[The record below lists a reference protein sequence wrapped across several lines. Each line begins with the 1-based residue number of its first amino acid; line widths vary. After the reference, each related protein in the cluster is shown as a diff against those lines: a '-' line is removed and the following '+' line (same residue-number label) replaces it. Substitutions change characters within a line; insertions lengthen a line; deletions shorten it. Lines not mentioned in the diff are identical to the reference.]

1 MQTREALEE
10 RVRTLK
16 AEGKIHDED
25 AFLSLV
31 LHVQPWA
38 LAEIRFDRTREERL
52 AAAVQSWVPTA
63 EVTR

>member
-1 MQTREALEE
+1 MQSREALEE

-16 AEGKIHDED
+16 ADGKIHDED

-52 AAAVQSWVPTA
+52 AAAVATWTPATEA
-63 EVTR
+63 AR